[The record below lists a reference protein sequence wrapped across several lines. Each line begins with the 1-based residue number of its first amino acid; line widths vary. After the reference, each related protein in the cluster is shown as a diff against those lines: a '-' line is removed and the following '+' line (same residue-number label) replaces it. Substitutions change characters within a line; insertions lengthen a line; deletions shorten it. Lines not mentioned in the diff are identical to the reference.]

1 MPAHPERQL
10 ARLRARFEEHAREL
24 ARIGF
29 VLRGS
34 VVQTYKRCS
43 SPGCG
48 CQSDPAKLHGPYW
61 QWNGKINGRM
71 TSRALSEEQRDRY
84 REWMHKARRFDEI
97 VEELHALS
105 SEANEILR
113 TIERQSPEP
122 TERAPR
128 RRGRARA

>member
-1 MPAHPERQL
+1 
-10 ARLRARFEEHAREL
+10 
-24 ARIGF
+24 
-29 VLRGS
+29 
-34 VVQTYKRCS
+34 
-43 SPGCG
+43 
-48 CQSDPAKLHGPYW
+48 
-61 QWNGKINGRM
+61 M

-84 REWMHKARRFDEI
+84 REWMHNARRFDEI